1 MDKWPVRREARP
13 LAARPAMVPEV
24 PRRLV
29 RLIAALALAGCS
41 VGPGPGDTAGEQAT
55 SGAPSQTSAPPSA
68 RSSPPPEGPVTLSF
82 AGDVHTAGRLTERF
96 HQPETA
102 LAAVA
107 PLLSGA
113 DLTVVNLETAVTD
126 RGTAEDK
133 SFTFRA
139 PPSVFDALRV
149 AGVDVVSMANNH
161 GVDFGP
167 VGLADSLDAARQSGF
182 PVVGLGTDDTAA
194 FAPYMLTLRGER
206 IAVLGADQ
214 VADSTLQRYSAGP
227 GRGGVASAFDTDRL
241 LQAVAS
247 ARQQADTV
255 VVYLHWGQE
264 EQSCP
269 TTLQRDLAQRLSQAG
284 ADVVVGTHAYQLQ
297 GAGWLGPT
305 YVAYGLGNFIW
316 WRSLSEISIETG
328 VLHLTV
334 DGGQVLQVDFVPA
347 RIDDTGLPQPRTGP
361 DADQAQADFTALRAC
376 AGLSDSPS

>member
-1 MDKWPVRREARP
+1 
-13 LAARPAMVPEV
+13 MVPEV

-29 RLIAALALAGCS
+29 CLLAALAVAGCS
-41 VGPGPGDTAGEQAT
+41 VGPGPGDTAGERT
-55 SGAPSQTSAPPSA
+55 TSAA
-68 RSSPPPEGPVTLSF
+68 PPEGPVTLSF

-96 HQPETA
+96 QQPETA
-102 LAAVA
+102 LAPVA

-167 VGLADSLDAARQSGF
+167 VGLADSLDAARQRGF
-182 PVVGLGTDDTAA
+182 PVVGLGADDTAA
-194 FAPYMLTLRGER
+194 FAPYVVTVRGER

-227 GRGGVASAFDTDRL
+227 GRSGVASAFDTGRL
-241 LQAVAS
+241 LQGVAS

-255 VVYLHWGQE
+255 VIYVHWGQE

-269 TTLQRDLAQRLSQAG
+269 TQLQRDLAQQLSQAG
-284 ADVVVGTHAYQLQ
+284 ADIIVGTHAHQLQ
-297 GAGWLGPT
+297 GAGWLGQT
-305 YVAYGLGNFIW
+305 YVSYGLGNFVW
-316 WRSLSEISIETG
+316 WRSLSEISIDTG

-334 DGGQVLQVDFVPA
+334 DDGQVLQVDFVPA
-347 RIDDTGLPQPRTGP
+347 RIDDTGLPQPRIGP
-361 DADQAQADFTALRAC
+361 DADQAEADFAALRGC
-376 AGLSDSPS
+376 AGLTDSPS

>member
-1 MDKWPVRREARP
+1 MA
-13 LAARPAMVPEV
+13 
-24 PRRLV
+24 RRLV
-29 RLIAALALAGCS
+29 CFIAALAVTGCS
-41 VGPGPGDTAGEQAT
+41 STAEPGTTAGGRTT
-55 SGAPSQTSAPPSA
+55 SEAPPEPSAPA
-68 RSSPPPEGPVTLSF
+68 TSSPPAQGPVTLGF

-96 HQPETA
+96 LQPETA
-102 LAAVA
+102 LAPVA
-107 PLLSGA
+107 PLLEGA

-167 VGLADSLDAARQSGF
+167 VGLADSLDAARQRSF
-182 PVVGLGTDDTAA
+182 PVVGLGADDTAA
-194 FAPYMLTLRGER
+194 FAPYLVTLRGER
-206 IAVLGADQ
+206 IAVLAADQ
-214 VADSTLQRYSAGP
+214 VADSTVRRYSAGP
-227 GRGGVASAFDTDRL
+227 GQGGVASAFDTDRL

-269 TTLQRDLAQRLSQAG
+269 TRLQRDLAQQLAQAG
-284 ADVVVGTHAYQLQ
+284 ADVVVGTHAHQLQ
-297 GAGWLGPT
+297 GAGWLGRT
-305 YVAYGLGNFIW
+305 YVAYGLGNFVW
-316 WRSLSEISIETG
+316 WRSLSEVSVETG
-328 VLHLTV
+328 VLELTV
-334 DGGQVLQVDFVPA
+334 DDGQVLQVDFVPA
-347 RIDDTGLPQPRTGP
+347 RIDDAGIPQPRVGP
-361 DADQAQADFTALRAC
+361 DAERAEADFAELRVC

>member
-1 MDKWPVRREARP
+1 MA
-13 LAARPAMVPEV
+13 PEV

-29 RLIAALALAGCS
+29 RLIAALAFAGCS

-68 RSSPPPEGPVTLSF
+68 TSSPPPEGPVTLSF

-102 LAAVA
+102 LAQVA

-284 ADVVVGTHAYQLQ
+284 ADVVVGTHAHQLQ

-305 YVAYGLGNFIW
+305 YVAYGLGHFIW

>member
-1 MDKWPVRREARP
+1 MVRQVAC
-13 LAARPAMVPEV
+13 
-24 PRRLV
+24 RL
-29 RLIAALALAGCS
+29 RCLIAALAVAGCS
-41 VGPGPGDTAGEQAT
+41 TAPGSGDAGEPTT
-55 SGAPSQTSAPPSA
+55 SAAPSQTSAPASTT
-68 RSSPPPEGPVTLSF
+68 SPPLRGPVTLSF

-96 HQPETA
+96 QQPRSA
-102 LAAVA
+102 LAPVA
-107 PLLSGA
+107 ALLSGA

-126 RGTAEDK
+126 RGTAEHK

-161 GVDFGP
+161 GVDFGA
-167 VGLADSLDAARQSGF
+167 VGLADSLDAAGQRGF
-182 PVVGLGTDDTAA
+182 PVVGLGADDTAA
-194 FAPYMLTLRGER
+194 FAPHVVRVRGER

-264 EQSCP
+264 EHSCP
-269 TTLQRDLAQRLSQAG
+269 TTLQRDLAHQLSQAG
-284 ADVVVGTHAYQLQ
+284 ADIVVGTHAHQLQ
-297 GAGWLGPT
+297 GAGWLGQT

-316 WRSLSEISIETG
+316 WRSLSEISVETG
-328 VLHLTV
+328 VLQLTV
-334 DGGQVLQVDFVPA
+334 DDGQVLQADFVPA

-361 DADQAQADFTALRAC
+361 DADQAEADFTALRAC
-376 AGLSDSPS
+376 AGLSVSPS

>member
-1 MDKWPVRREARP
+1 MARRF
-13 LAARPAMVPEV
+13 VC
-24 PRRLV
+24 
-29 RLIAALALAGCS
+29 LIAALAVTGCS
-41 VGPGPGDTAGEQAT
+41 STAEPGTTAGGRTT
-55 SGAPSQTSAPPSA
+55 SEAPPEPSAPA
-68 RSSPPPEGPVTLSF
+68 TSSPPAQGPVTLGF

-96 HQPETA
+96 LQPETA
-102 LAAVA
+102 LAPVA
-107 PLLSGA
+107 PLLEGA

-167 VGLADSLDAARQSGF
+167 VGLADSLDAARQRGF
-182 PVVGLGTDDTAA
+182 PVVGLGADDTAA
-194 FAPYMLTLRGER
+194 FAPYLVTLRGER
-206 IAVLGADQ
+206 IAVLAADQ
-214 VADSTLQRYSAGP
+214 VADSTVRRYSAGP
-227 GRGGVASAFDTDRL
+227 GQGGVASAFDTDRL

-269 TTLQRDLAQRLSQAG
+269 TRLQRDLAQQLAQAG
-284 ADVVVGTHAYQLQ
+284 ADVVVGTHAHQLQ
-297 GAGWLGPT
+297 GAGWLGRT
-305 YVAYGLGNFIW
+305 YVAYGLGNFVW
-316 WRSLSEISIETG
+316 WRSLSEVSVETG
-328 VLHLTV
+328 VLELTV
-334 DGGQVLQVDFVPA
+334 DDGQVLQVDFVPA
-347 RIDDTGLPQPRTGP
+347 RIDDAGIPQPRVGP
-361 DADQAQADFTALRAC
+361 DAERAEADFAELRVC